1 MSGFAV
7 MSLPWLYAEIM
18 LEHLRGIEMTRKMLQ
33 NVSDITADE
42 PSQQL
47 LIDDDPDDTTKQ

>member
-1 MSGFAV
+1 